1 MGDDK
6 LLSEFDACHAVG
18 LTASQGHR
26 LWLRSLVKPVI
37 APDAAGHV
45 ARRYRREDL
54 DAAAIIIAQGL
65 TIHAFNQRHE

>member
-1 MGDDK
+1 MDDD
-6 LLSEFDACHAVG
+6 LVSEFDACHSVG

-54 DAAAIIIAQGL
+54 DAAAIIIATGL
-65 TIHAFNQRHE
+65 TRHAHNLRNE